1 MTQQPVLDAD
11 IEGDDD
17 VESGGGLES
26 GHQAPTN
33 PSPHVDCEEDP
44 HRAEHFRTPAPPL
57 LFYSAPA
64 QQALGPLPDI
74 LGVFS
79 FYGFRIANQQAQIHK
94 YPPKSSI

>member
-1 MTQQPVLDAD
+1 MLFQLLLLGTHSIPWAYSFYLIISIQTVTQQPVHDAD
-11 IEGDDD
+11 NEGGDD

-26 GHQAPTN
+26 GHQAPT

-64 QQALGPLPDI
+64 QQALGPT
-74 LGVFS
+74 
-79 FYGFRIANQQAQIHK
+79 
-94 YPPKSSI
+94 

>member
-1 MTQQPVLDAD
+1 MTQQPVHDAD
-11 IEGDDD
+11 NEGGDD

-26 GHQAPTN
+26 GHQAPT

-79 FYGFRIANQQAQIHK
+79 FYGFRIASQQEQIHK